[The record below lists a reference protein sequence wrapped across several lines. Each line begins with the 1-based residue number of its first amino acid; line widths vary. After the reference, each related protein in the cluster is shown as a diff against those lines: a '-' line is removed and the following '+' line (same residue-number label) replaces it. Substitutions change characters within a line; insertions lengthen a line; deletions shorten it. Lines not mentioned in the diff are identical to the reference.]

1 MTASTQKPA
10 PPLEIGAMVAEKY
23 RIEALL
29 GEGGMGFVFA
39 ALHVQ
44 LGHRVALKVLHSSAI
59 SDREVTERFLREGR
73 ALARLQGEH
82 IARVSDVGTLPSGNP
97 YMVMEFLEG
106 QDLARELAAR
116 GPLPLHEAVEFVAQ
130 TCEALAEAHVRGIVH
145 RDLKPANLF
154 LCHKLDGDVSIKVL
168 DFGIS
173 KVSSMTDGINVEA
186 ENITM
191 TATLVG
197 TPKYMSPE
205 QIQDSRSVDW
215 RTDIWGLGTIF
226 YELLTQKRPFAAP
239 TLALV
244 CVKVLHE
251 EVPAPSTI
259 RPDLPPGIDAV
270 IAKCL
275 MKHPADRYANVG
287 ELVEALIPFGNP
299 SVRASA
305 LRIQRILNASL
316 RSSGPRLGPDS
327 SGNTPGLLAITH
339 TPSADILGADSGQPI
354 SRTPSAIRVE
364 KEVATLTVGSPSM
377 SDVAARSRR
386 NRIVAIGGVALV
398 IGVLSFLAL
407 RSPKSTETSV
417 TTAASSEVPPASTPE
432 VKPTPPVTATAD
444 PTLAPTNEPSATAAT
459 QSTKTHQWVRP
470 PPVVVHHP
478 TATATTATNTAPPPP
493 PPPTQTAP
501 PPPPK
506 GTGDVLEDRR

>member
-1 MTASTQKPA
+1 MTAPTQKPA

-23 RIEALL
+23 RIESLL

-44 LGHRVALKVLHSSAI
+44 LGHRVALKALHSSAI

-106 QDLARELAAR
+106 QDLSRELAAR
-116 GPLPLHEAVEFVAQ
+116 GPLPLAEAVEFVAQ

-154 LCHKLDGDVSIKVL
+154 LSHKLDGDVSIKVL

-173 KVSSMTDGINVEA
+173 KVSSAIDGIDVEA

-205 QIQDSRSVDW
+205 QIQDSRSVDL
-215 RTDIWGLGTIF
+215 RTDIWGLGTIL

-251 EVPAPSTI
+251 EVPPPSSV
-259 RPDLPPGIDAV
+259 RPDIPPGVDAI

-275 MKHPADRYANVG
+275 MKHPADCYASVG
-287 ELVEALIPFGNP
+287 ELVEALMSFGPP
-299 SVRASA
+299 SVRSSA
-305 LRIQRILNASL
+305 ARIQRILTASL
-316 RSSGPRLGPDS
+316 RNSGGRLGPDS
-327 SGNTPGLLAITH
+327 SGGTQGLLSSVA
-339 TPSADILGADSGQPI
+339 TPSFTGPGVDSGQPI
-354 SRTPSAIRVE
+354 SRTPSAMRVE
-364 KEVATLTVGSPSM
+364 MEMATLAAAGSPGITDAS
-377 SDVAARSRR
+377 ARATRR
-386 NRIVAIGGVALV
+386 NRIVAIGGIALV
-398 IGVLSFLAL
+398 GCIVLVLPCARPGRRRRACSARPAPRPSPSPR
-407 RSPKSTETSV
+407 RSPGRRRRPRWPCNRRRRRPSPRPRARRP
-417 TTAASSEVPPASTPE
+417 AASG
-432 VKPTPPVTATAD
+432 TA
-444 PTLAPTNEPSATAAT
+444 
-459 QSTKTHQWVRP
+459 
-470 PPVVVHHP
+470 
-478 TATATTATNTAPPPP
+478 
-493 PPPTQTAP
+493 
-501 PPPPK
+501 
-506 GTGDVLEDRR
+506 G